1 MATGMATDMATDLA
15 TETAADVMATREPV
29 GRTPDLALPQHLR
42 AVLDAEYPRF
52 SEPEMARRRAA
63 VENLLAELEL
73 HHLVYCGANRF
84 GSAVQWLSG
93 WPVTAEAVGV
103 MTPKLADALFIQHIN
118 HVPLARRLAA
128 PAEVTWGGGSSIAAA
143 VAALERR
150 GARTGRV
157 GVIGPMTFE
166 QHAMLAARFG
176 TIANLNRRYVGL
188 RQIKSPEEID
198 WMRIGAALTDRGMA
212 ALHDGL
218 RPGLTEREL
227 ADLVERAYIALGGTN
242 VIHFFGVTPMND
254 PALGVPTQ
262 FVANRE
268 VKAGDAVVA
277 EISAA
282 FWEHPGQVLRSFAV
296 GVAPSPLY
304 RDLHAAADAAFDAI
318 ASVLKDG
325 ATPREIIDAASV
337 IEQAGFTI
345 IDDLLHGYG
354 GGYLPP
360 VLGSRSRPGAHMID
374 EPLRAGMT
382 VVIQPNVVTPDGKA
396 GVQTGELV
404 LITAT
409 GIEPLHRMPRGFVQ
423 V

>member
-1 MATGMATDMATDLA
+1 MTLDIRAKHPAHPG
-15 TETAADVMATREPV
+15 
-29 GRTPDLALPQHLR
+29 GDLALPPRLR
-42 AVLDAEYPRF
+42 AILETEYPRF
-52 SEPEMARRRAA
+52 SEAEMARRRRAIG
-63 VENLLAELEL
+63 NLLAEFEL
-73 HHLVYCGANRF
+73 DHLVYCGANRF

-103 MTPKLADALFIQHIN
+103 LTPDIPDALFIQHIN

-128 PAEVTWGGGSSIAAA
+128 PAQVAWGGGSSIAAA

-150 GARTGRV
+150 GARADRV

-176 TIANLNRRYVGL
+176 TTTNLNRRYVRL
-188 RQIKSPEEID
+188 RQIKSAEEID
-198 WMRIGAALTDRGMA
+198 WMRLGAALTDRGMVG
-212 ALHDGL
+212 LRDGL

-227 ADLVERAYIALGGTN
+227 AELVERAYVALGGTN
-242 VIHFFGVTPMND
+242 VIHFFGVTPMSA
-254 PALGVPTQ
+254 PSIGVPTQ
-262 FVANRE
+262 FVANRK
-268 VKAGDAVVA
+268 VNAGDVVVA

-296 GVAPSPLY
+296 DAEPSQLY
-304 RDLHAAADAAFDAI
+304 RELHAAADAAFDAI
-318 ASVLKDG
+318 AAVLKDG
-325 ATPREIIDAASV
+325 TMPSEIIDAASV

-360 VLGSRSRPGAHMID
+360 VLGSRSRPSAHIPD
-374 EPLRAGMT
+374 EPLSAGMT

-404 LITAT
+404 LVTAT
-409 GIEPLHRMPRGFVQ
+409 GIEPMHAMPRGFMRV
-423 V
+423 

>member
-1 MATGMATDMATDLA
+1 MTLDIRAKHPAHPG
-15 TETAADVMATREPV
+15 E
-29 GRTPDLALPQHLR
+29 DLALPPRLR
-42 AVLDAEYPRF
+42 AILETEYPRF
-52 SEPEMARRRAA
+52 SEAEMARRRLAIG
-63 VENLLAELEL
+63 NLLAEFEL
-73 HHLVYCGANRF
+73 DHLVYCGANRF

-103 MTPKLADALFIQHIN
+103 LTPDIPDALFIQHIN

-128 PAEVTWGGGSSIAAA
+128 PAQVAWGGGSSIAAA

-150 GARTGRV
+150 GARADRV

-176 TIANLNRRYVGL
+176 TTTNLNRRYVRL
-188 RQIKSPEEID
+188 RQIKSAEEID
-198 WMRIGAALTDRGMA
+198 WMRLGAALTDRGMA
-212 ALHDGL
+212 GLRDGL

-227 ADLVERAYIALGGTN
+227 AELVERAYVALGGTN
-242 VIHFFGVTPMND
+242 VIHFFGVTPMSA
-254 PALGVPTQ
+254 PSIGVPTQ
-262 FVANRE
+262 FVANRK
-268 VKAGDAVVA
+268 VNAGDVVVA

-296 GVAPSPLY
+296 DAEPSQLY
-304 RDLHAAADAAFDAI
+304 RELHAAADAAFDAI
-318 ASVLKDG
+318 AAMLKDG
-325 ATPREIIDAASV
+325 TMPSEIIDAASV

-360 VLGSRSRPGAHMID
+360 VLGSRSRPSAHIPD
-374 EPLRAGMT
+374 EPLSAGMT

-404 LITAT
+404 LVTAT
-409 GIEPLHRMPRGFVQ
+409 GIEPMHAMPRGFMRV
-423 V
+423 